1 MEFWKMNGAG
11 NDFIVVDDRQD
22 AIPDE
27 KWPEIIR
34 TVCER
39 HMSIGADGFMVVKK
53 PTYGGDYKMLF
64 FNSDGSMGEMCGNG
78 ARCICR
84 YGYEN
89 GLAGE
94 VQKVETTAGLVT
106 GWRVDRR
113 LYRVR
118 LNDPCNMRLDG
129 KAEVDGATYDC
140 AYVELGDPGIPH
152 AVLELPDWDALPE
165 EELSGV
171 AMAFINARLDDK
183 PDTSAEAAVDA
194 AAALRDVT
202 GLIEKTMKLSIDRS
216 SFNYA
221 RFATH
226 FQYLVERINSGG
238 QMASENV
245 SLAPSLREEFPA
257 VADCVEAIAGYF
269 QTRWSSPVN
278 EEEKMYLILHVNR
291 ICQKQGL

>member
-11 NDFIVVDDRQD
+11 NDVIVVDDRQD

-152 AVLELPDWDALPE
+152 AAVPMKDLKNFDTQTLFRLGRKLRFYKDFPKGANVNFYEIIGPDHVYERTYERGVEDFTYACGTGTGSVVTVLTLLGKV
-165 EELSGV
+165 SGKNV
-171 AMAFINARLDDK
+171 R
-183 PDTSAEAAVDA
+183 VDM
-194 AAALRDVT
+194 T
-202 GLIEKTMKLSIDRS
+202 GGTLYID
-216 SFNYA
+216 
-221 RFATH
+221 
-226 FQYLVERINSGG
+226 VERDGNGHVTDLFLTGPTNIVCKGEITDE
-238 QMASENV
+238 A
-245 SLAPSLREEFPA
+245 LDPSLL
-257 VADCVEAIAGYF
+257 
-269 QTRWSSPVN
+269 S
-278 EEEKMYLILHVNR
+278 M
-291 ICQKQGL
+291 